1 MKLLTDATTPF
12 GRKIAV
18 AAIERRI
25 AMEEVFVPLD
35 GTGPLDQWNPL
46 RQVPTLVLADGRAIY
61 DSDVIT
67 EYLDTLHRGEPLIP
81 AADRIAVLTRSALG
95 NGLTEATLLR
105 RMEIVRP
112 KTEQSPAFVT
122 KMEQRIE
129 RSLKA
134 LEAQSASI
142 AQGTAA
148 LRADQISI
156 ACALGYVDFRYV
168 DTWRAQ
174 CPRLAAWYASVATRP
189 SLVLTAPT
197 RGAPVPPEH
206 FR

>member
-1 MKLLTDATTPF
+1 VKLLTDATTPF

-18 AAIERRI
+18 AAIERQI

-35 GTGPLDQWNPL
+35 GTGPLDEWNPL
-46 RQVPTLVLADGRAIY
+46 RQIPTLVLDDGRAIY

-81 AADRIAVLTRSALG
+81 ASDRFSVLTRMTLG
-95 NGLTEATLLR
+95 NGLTEATMLR
-105 RMEIVRP
+105 RIETVRVP
-112 KTEQSPAFVT
+112 QEKSPAFIT
-122 KMEQRIE
+122 KMEQRID

-134 LEAQSASI
+134 LEAQAPRLSHGSS
-142 AQGTAA
+142 A
-148 LRADQISI
+148 LRADQI
-156 ACALGYVDFRYV
+156 AVGCALGYVDFRYV

-174 CPRLAAWYASVATRP
+174 CPRLAEWYASLATRL
-189 SLVLTAPT
+189 SFTLTAPT
-197 RGAPVPPEH
+197 RTAPVGPEH